1 MKKFI
6 ILSTIIF
13 IIFFIFYYKI
23 QNKGNNIV
31 IQNKENII
39 AYLESIKNYR
49 ANLLVHV
56 YSNKNQTDYEIY
68 QEVNGEKSKQ
78 VVKSPKEIENLEI
91 ESDANS
97 IKIRNTNLSLEKV
110 YNNYSNSLSNLLFL
124 NSVVKLID
132 NDTQIIENE
141 STINLKISSKKDST
155 YNKSIEMEIEKN
167 TGNPKSIVIKD
178 KDQRKQICIIYND
191 IEIY

>member
-68 QEVNGEKSKQ
+68 QGFIQNEKNNSNRSDSTSK
-78 VVKSPKEIENLEI
+78 
-91 ESDANS
+91 
-97 IKIRNTNLSLEKV
+97 T
-110 YNNYSNSLSNLLFL
+110 
-124 NSVVKLID
+124 
-132 NDTQIIENE
+132 
-141 STINLKISSKKDST
+141 TINVETKKKIV
-155 YNKSIEMEIEKN
+155 IEKLKRFN
-167 TGNPKSIVIKD
+167 I
-178 KDQRKQICIIYND
+178 
-191 IEIY
+191 